1 MVPTSKKKIQEADMA
16 TYQRIISGSALALF
30 MATSLAMAGNSQPSK
45 EAEVVANTAIAQ
57 LAGWQTKAARKTL
70 EAKKDKYGSDSDFKT
85 AWALLEI
92 QEAAAAG
99 KPAPSNSTTTLAQM
113 TKGQKVEAVAQY
125 WEGEYYYQQQKN
137 NEANAAWQ
145 AAAKSAAQLVA
156 ADPNDATAQFYLGA
170 ALVRQKKYDPALKAL
185 RLAVRGGFNEA
196 MVNQQIGFIY
206 LFQQKWKEAKDA
218 FDLGLTVD
226 PRFAPMYYWRAMAW
240 DKLGRKDNLLLDLDQ
255 FIKLAPKAP
264 EANKARAILKSAG
277 G

>member
-1 MVPTSKKKIQEADMA
+1 MT
-16 TYQRIISGSALALF
+16 TYQRIVGGSALAIF
-30 MATSLAMAGNSQPSK
+30 MATSFAVAGDSQQSK
-45 EAEVVANTAIAQ
+45 EAEVVANAAIAQ
-57 LAGWQTKAARKTL
+57 LAGWQTQAARKTL
-70 EAKKDKYGSDSDFKT
+70 EAKKSKYGSDSDFKT

-99 KPAPSNSTTTLAQM
+99 KNAPANSTTTLAQM
-113 TKGQKVEAVAQY
+113 TKAQKVDAVAQY
-125 WEGEYYYQQQKN
+125 WEGEYFYQQQKN
-137 NEANAAWQ
+137 NDANAAWQ
-145 AAAKSAAQLVA
+145 AAAKSAGQLVA

-218 FDLGLTVD
+218 FDLGLAVD

-240 DKLGRKDNLLLDLDQ
+240 DKLGRKDNMLLDLDRYV
-255 FIKLAPKAP
+255 KLAPNGPDASRAK
-264 EANKARAILKSAG
+264 AILKSSG

>member
-1 MVPTSKKKIQEADMA
+1 MTN
-16 TYQRIISGSALALF
+16 YQRIISGTALAVF
-30 MATSLAMAGNSQPSK
+30 MAASFVIAGDPPQSN
-45 EAEVVANTAIAQ
+45 EAEAVANVAIAQ

-70 EAKKDKYGSDSDFKT
+70 EAKKEKYGSNSDFKT

-99 KPAPSNSTTTLAQM
+99 KPAPSSSTTTLAQVA
-113 TKGQKVEAVAQY
+113 KDKSIDPGAQY
-125 WEGEYYYQQQKN
+125 WEGELYYQQSKN
-137 NEANAAWQ
+137 KEATTAWQ
-145 AAAKSAAQLVA
+145 KAAKSAQQLVA
-156 ADPNDATAQFYLGA
+156 ADPTDATAQFYLGA

-206 LFQQKWKEAKDA
+206 LFQQRWKEAKDA
-218 FDLGLTVD
+218 FDLGLKVD

-255 FIKLAPKAP
+255 FVKLAPKAP

>member
-1 MVPTSKKKIQEADMA
+1 MT
-16 TYQRIISGSALALF
+16 TYQRIISGTALALF
-30 MATSLAMAGNSQPSK
+30 LASSFAMAGNSQQSN
-45 EAEVVANTAIAQ
+45 EAEAVANTAIAQ
-57 LAGWQTKAARKTL
+57 LAGWQTQAARKTL

-99 KPAPSNSTTTLAQM
+99 KPAPAGSATTLAQM
-113 TKGQKVEAVAQY
+113 AKAQTVDAVAQY
-125 WEGEYYYQQQKN
+125 WQGEYFYQQNKN
-137 NEANAAWQ
+137 NDANAAWQ
-145 AAAKSAAQLVA
+145 AAAKSAEKVVA
-156 ADPNDATAQFYLGA
+156 AEPNDATAQFYLGA

-206 LFQQKWKEAKDA
+206 LFQQKWKEAKEA

-226 PRFAPMYYWRAMAW
+226 PRFAPMYFWRAMAW
-240 DKLGRKDNLLLDLDQ
+240 DKLGRKDNLLLDLDSYL
-255 FIKLAPKAP
+255 KLAPNGP
-264 EANKARAILKSAG
+264 EAGKAKAILKSSG

>member
-1 MVPTSKKKIQEADMA
+1 MNNC
-16 TYQRIISGSALALF
+16 QRIFSGSVLALF
-30 MATSLAMAGNSQPSK
+30 VTASFAIAGDPPQSN
-45 EAEVVANTAIAQ
+45 EAEAVANSAIAQ
-57 LAGWQTKAARKTL
+57 LAGWQTLAARKTL

-99 KPAPSNSTTTLAQM
+99 KPAPGSSTTTLAQM
-113 TKGQKVEAVAQY
+113 TKAQNVDAVAQY
-125 WEGEYYYQQQKN
+125 WEGEYFYQQKKN

-145 AAAKSAAQLVA
+145 AAAKSAEKVVA
-156 ADPNDATAQFYLGA
+156 ANPTDATAQFYLGA

-206 LFQQKWKEAKDA
+206 LYQQKWKEAKDT

-240 DKLGRKDNLLLDLDQ
+240 DKLGRKDNLLLDLDRYL
-255 FIKLAPKAP
+255 KLAPNGP
-264 EANKARAILKSAG
+264 EAGKAKAILKSAG

>member
-1 MVPTSKKKIQEADMA
+1 MT
-16 TYQRIISGSALALF
+16 TYRRIISGAALTVF
-30 MATSLAMAGNSQPSK
+30 MASSFAMAADTPQSN
-45 EAEVVANTAIAQ
+45 EAAAVANTAIAQ

-70 EAKKDKYGSDSDFKT
+70 EAKKNKYGSDSDFKT

-99 KPAPSNSTTTLAQM
+99 KPAPGSSTATLAQM
-113 TKGQKVEAVAQY
+113 TKNQQTDAVAQY
-125 WEGEYYYQQQKN
+125 WEGEYFYQQNKN
-137 NEANAAWQ
+137 NQANAAWQ
-145 AAAKSAAQLVA
+145 AAAKSAEKMVA
-156 ADPNDATAQFYLGA
+156 ADPTNATAQFYLGA

-218 FDLGLTVD
+218 FDVGLTVD
-226 PRFAPMYYWRAMAW
+226 PRFAPMYFWRAMAW
-240 DKLGRKDNLLLDLDQ
+240 DKLGRKDNLLLDLDRY
-255 FIKLAPKAP
+255 IKLAPNGP
-264 EANKARAILKSAG
+264 EAGKAKAILKSSG